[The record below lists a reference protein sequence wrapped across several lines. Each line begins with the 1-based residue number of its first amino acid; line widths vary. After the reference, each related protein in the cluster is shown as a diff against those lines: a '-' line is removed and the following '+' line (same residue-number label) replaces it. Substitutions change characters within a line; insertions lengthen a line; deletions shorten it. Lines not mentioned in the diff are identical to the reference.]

1 MHHRTERPQHPQT
14 IHWKRLLL
22 SQLVATG
29 IQIGLQRFSK
39 GRKTIVKTKRAI
51 IAGAVALSVI
61 LAFTPGCR
69 PDDSIPDDN
78 DSTSV
83 IIDETPDS
91 ISGVWDADTLSSTT
105 DLLTVHQEN
114 LEDVFFSYDSEELSQ
129 EALDVLMDNAS
140 YIMDNEGFRVLI
152 EGHCDERGT
161 IDYNL
166 ALGEK
171 RAMAVYD
178 YLKNYGVDPERLEFV
193 SYGKER
199 PFDPGQNERAWASNR
214 RAHFRVLPG
223 N

>member
-1 MHHRTERPQHPQT
+1 M
-14 IHWKRLLL
+14 
-22 SQLVATG
+22 
-29 IQIGLQRFSK
+29 
-39 GRKTIVKTKRAI
+39 KTKRAI
-51 IAGAVALSVI
+51 IAGAAVLSVT

-69 PDDSIPDDN
+69 PDETTPDN
-78 DSTSV
+78 GDSTLV
-83 IIDETPDS
+83 IIDETPDTL
-91 ISGVWDADTLSSTT
+91 SGVWDADTLSSTT
-105 DLLTVHQEN
+105 DLLTAHQEN
-114 LEDVFFSYDSEELSQ
+114 LEDVFFNYDSEELSR
-129 EALDVLMDNAS
+129 EALDVLMNNAS
-140 YIMDNEGFRVLI
+140 YIMGNDGFRVLI

-171 RAMAVYD
+171 RAMTVYD

-199 PFDPGQNERAWASNR
+199 PFDPGHNERAWASNR